1 MRLIARF
8 RWNKCS
14 VVIWSDFE
22 DLVLVK
28 KCETKC
34 ETKNKS
40 AKKKNNSIKSLT
52 DFIDKVQI
60 FAILRLG
67 LGFTK
72 CHFYL

>member
-40 AKKKNNSIKSLT
+40 AKKKT
-52 DFIDKVQI
+52 T
-60 FAILRLG
+60 A
-67 LGFTK
+67 
-72 CHFYL
+72 